1 MAMNAYTIPDAAK
14 ALGVTPRELR
24 QWIEEGRLSA
34 REAGGRRFVPR
45 SEVMRMARRQPDP
58 PGPEGTGRVPHLEAL
73 QSDMDELRR
82 RVEALERGREKPPT
96 RGAMRPALTPLFRPP
111 DESG

>member
-1 MAMNAYTIPDAAK
+1 MNAYTIPDAAK

-45 SEVMRMARRQPDP
+45 SEVMRMARRQPDIR
-58 PGPEGTGRVPHLEAL
+58 GVESRGRVPHLEAL
-73 QSDMDELRR
+73 QSDLDELRR
-82 RVEALERGREKPPT
+82 RVEALERGGGKPPP

-111 DESG
+111 HESD